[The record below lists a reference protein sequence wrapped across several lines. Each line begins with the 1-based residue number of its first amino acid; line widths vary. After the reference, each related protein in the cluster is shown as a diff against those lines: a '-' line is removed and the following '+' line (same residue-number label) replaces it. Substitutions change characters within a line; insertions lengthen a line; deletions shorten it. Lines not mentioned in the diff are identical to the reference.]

1 MKKIIFIL
9 LFLMSAFIYAREV
22 PANNQGIANASP
34 GDHIFRSNGE
44 KVVLTQVDIDYA
56 RQKLGLTATQ
66 NSNGA
71 STDSNSTGI
80 IIVILLVV
88 VGIIV
93 VIGVC
98 VSNIIKTVAKS
109 SGMDEASAKKIG
121 ASAGVLAGTAAAIA
135 AAVLL
140 GKGGG
145 IKRNPND
152 ITITHKRG

>member
-145 IKRNPND
+145 IKSNTKHIHHHFN
-152 ITITHKRG
+152 